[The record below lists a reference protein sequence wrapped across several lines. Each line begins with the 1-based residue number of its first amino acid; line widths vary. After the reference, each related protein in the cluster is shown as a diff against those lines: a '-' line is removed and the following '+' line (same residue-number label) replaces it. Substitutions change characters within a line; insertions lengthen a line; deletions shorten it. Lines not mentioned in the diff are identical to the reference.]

1 MKNGQVVQ
9 IDGDRNGGASAGKQ
23 DTGILFKRI
32 AHLMQLAL
40 ICIHEKKNGYFCVSS
55 GHAGSTIRTFTHSN
69 GGDWVVLR
77 IAPGARL
84 LIEGVRYPG
93 LNFWFAR

>member
-40 ICIHEKKNGYFCVSS
+40 ICIHEKKMGIFAYRPAMP
-55 GHAGSTIRTFTHSN
+55 GRRYALLPTPM
-69 GGDWVVLR
+69 GG
-77 IAPGARL
+77 IG
-84 LIEGVRYPG
+84 
-93 LNFWFAR
+93 WF